1 MENKINANSY
11 DNFSI
16 AKNAHDFDV
25 RTSNFIKKTKT
36 HTFQELD
43 VWKNAHNFVLMVYK
57 ITEIF
62 PKNETFG
69 LASQFRR
76 AAVSIA
82 ANIAEG
88 YKKKGKLDKIRLLNI
103 AQGSLEE
110 CHYYVI
116 LSKDLSYIDAHTAQ
130 NLFDLIE
137 ITGKMLNSYCKK
149 IEIDFNASKLQ
160 SSNF

>member
-1 MENKINANSY
+1 MENRIKTNS
-11 DNFSI
+11 
-16 AKNAHDFDV
+16 
-25 RTSNFIKKTKT
+25 
-36 HTFQELD
+36 FQELD
-43 VWKNAHNFVLMVYK
+43 VWKNAHNFVLKVYK
-57 ITEIF
+57 VSETF

-69 LASQFRR
+69 LTSQFRR

-88 YKKKGKLDKIRLLNI
+88 YKKKGKLDKLRFLNI
-103 AQGSLEE
+103 TQGSLEE

-116 LSKDLSYIDAHTAQ
+116 LSKDLFYIDSDTAQ
-130 NLFDLIE
+130 NLFGLIE

-149 IEIDFNASKLQ
+149 IEIDVNASKLQ